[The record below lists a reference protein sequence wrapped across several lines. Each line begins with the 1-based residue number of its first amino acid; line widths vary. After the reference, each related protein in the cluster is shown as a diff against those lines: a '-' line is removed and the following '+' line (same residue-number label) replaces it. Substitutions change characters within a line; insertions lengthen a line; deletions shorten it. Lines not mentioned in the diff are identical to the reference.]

1 MGRLGLTE
9 IIFIAIV
16 IGIVMLIPTIFYLI
30 TLKKTIKE
38 VSVENRKINPNHV
51 WLVLIPLF
59 GLIWQFIM
67 VKGVALSLQAEYKKR
82 NISIIENKPGYTIG
96 LAYCILF
103 CCSIIPIL
111 GVLSGIGGLVC
122 WIIYWVKIYNYK
134 TDLEQ
139 KKA

>member
-1 MGRLGLTE
+1 
-9 IIFIAIV
+9 
-16 IGIVMLIPTIFYLI
+16 MLIPTIFYLI

-67 VKGVALSLQAEYKKR
+67 VKGVALSLKAEYKKR

-96 LAYCILF
+96 MAYCILF

>member
-67 VKGVALSLQAEYKKR
+67 VKGVALSLKAEYKKR

-96 LAYCILF
+96 MAYCILF